1 MKGHAIRN
9 THVKYE
15 SHSTYQSRVMTKV
28 IVFKK
33 KLNSKVKSQRV
44 KVMMSNKSSC
54 QKEYTC
60 EI

>member
-1 MKGHAIRN
+1 MKGLARRN

-15 SHSTYQSRVMTKV
+15 TPSTYQSKVMTKV
-28 IVFKK
+28 KILEKK
-33 KLNSKVKSQRV
+33 AKVKGQMVRV
-44 KVMMSNKSSC
+44 MVSNKRIC